1 MNQISPEDQARVDAI
16 ETALLARWPENR
28 IAPTLERIQALVDA
42 LGSPQLSYPTIH
54 IGGTNG
60 KTTTS
65 RMVDSLLFSMGL
77 RTGRFTSPHLET
89 YRERIAI
96 NGEPI
101 EPKELIFAYNDI
113 AAYFDFI
120 DSKFDNPVS
129 FFEAVTALAFA
140 AFAEHPIDIGII
152 EVGMGGEWDATN
164 VVQADVSVITPI
176 GLDHMEYL
184 GDTLVEIASTKAG
197 IIKEGGFA
205 VLSQQEPEVAVELLR
220 KAAEVGADVARE
232 GLEYSVLSRAVA
244 IGGQLVTIQGLKGVY
259 DEIFIPLHGKHQ
271 ASNAAAALVAVE
283 VFFGENDLDIDAV
296 REGFAQV
303 KSPGRCEVFHR
314 DPTII
319 LDAAHN
325 PHGSIAL
332 VETIESEFT
341 FDEIIGVVGVMG
353 DKDARGI
360 LVNIEK
366 FMDSIIVTKNSSHRA
381 LDVSDLE
388 ALAIEIFGPDR
399 VYSSPH
405 LDAALEKALQD
416 SVRPLSDE
424 SLGIVV
430 TGSVVTVGEARTYI
444 KSKFAGKA
452 EKAERK
458 VGDK

>member
-1 MNQISPEDQARVDAI
+1 
-16 ETALLARWPENR
+16 
-28 IAPTLERIQALVDA
+28 
-42 LGSPQLSYPTIH
+42 
-54 IGGTNG
+54 
-60 KTTTS
+60 
-65 RMVDSLLFSMGL
+65 MVDSLLFSMGL

-101 EPKELIFAYNDI
+101 DPKDLIFTYNDI

-164 VVQADVSVITPI
+164 VVKADVSIITPI

-184 GDTLVEIASTKAG
+184 GNTLTEIASTKAG

-232 GLEYSVLSRAVA
+232 GVEYSVIARAVA
-244 IGGQLVTIQGLKGVY
+244 IGGQLLTIQGLKGVY

-283 VFFGENDLDIDAV
+283 VFFGENELDIDAV

-303 KSPGRCEVFHR
+303 KSPGRCEVIHR

-332 VETIESEFT
+332 HQTLDSEFT

-360 LVNIEK
+360 LVNFEK

-381 LDVSDLE
+381 MDVSDLE
-388 ALAIEIFGPDR
+388 KLSIEIFGADR
-399 VYSSPH
+399 VHSAPN
-405 LDAALEKALQD
+405 LEAAIEKALKD
-416 SVRPLSDE
+416 SIRPLSDE

-430 TGSVVTVGEARTYI
+430 TGSVVTVGEARTYV
-444 KSKFAGKA
+444 KNKFLKKETG
-452 EKAERK
+452 EK
-458 VGDK
+458 

>member
-1 MNQISPEDQARVDAI
+1 MNQISAEDQARVDAI
-16 ETALLARWPENR
+16 EAALLARWPENR

-101 EPKELIFAYNDI
+101 DPKDLIFTYNDI

-164 VVQADVSVITPI
+164 VVKADVSIITPI

-184 GDTLVEIASTKAG
+184 GNTLTEIASTKAG

-232 GLEYSVLSRAVA
+232 GVEYSVISRAVA
-244 IGGQLVTIQGLKGVY
+244 IGGQLLTIQGLKGVY

-283 VFFGENDLDIDAV
+283 VFFGENELDIDAV

-303 KSPGRCEVFHR
+303 KSPGRCEVIHR

-332 VETIESEFT
+332 HQTLDSEFT

-360 LVNIEK
+360 LMNFEK

-381 LDVSDLE
+381 MEVSDLE
-388 ALAIEIFGPDR
+388 TLAIEIFGPDR
-399 VYSSPH
+399 VHSSPN
-405 LDAALEKALQD
+405 LEAAIEKALKD
-416 SVRPLSDE
+416 TIRPLSDE

-430 TGSVVTVGEARTYI
+430 TGSVVTVGEARTYVNN
-444 KSKFAGKA
+444 KFARKETG
-452 EKAERK
+452 EK
-458 VGDK
+458 